1 MGEAETML
9 RETQQSLDHLGAPP
23 PEGTRARRMILRE
36 SAGRVARLVRDAC
49 KGSYDGVLAD
59 ESNLRIFARFS
70 QATARFNDVV
80 RLHVGVCDPV
90 TRTPKPDGRC

>member
-23 PEGTRARRMILRE
+23 PEGTRARRTILRE

-70 QATARFNDVV
+70 QATARFHPGPFVGVYQSQFFRDVV
-80 RLHVGVCDPV
+80 NIWR
-90 TRTPKPDGRC
+90 